1 MQQLELKRIYY
12 YFFTKIATID
22 YSLTQEDREELKS
35 HETKLVELEETEN
48 NRNRQKL
55 FRDNLKYKIES
66 LDDETRKKK
75 IIGQTGETLEGVPKK
90 NDDKAVIA
98 SIIDIALSGSA
109 THGKRRNEIIRSVK
123 TLDQL
128 TVALNN
134 ER

>member
-1 MQQLELKRIYY
+1 MELKRIY

-55 FRDNLKYKIES
+55 FRENRKYKIES

-75 IIGQTGETLEGVPKK
+75 SSDRLE
-90 NDDKAVIA
+90 
-98 SIIDIALSGSA
+98 
-109 THGKRRNEIIRSVK
+109 KR
-123 TLDQL
+123 
-128 TVALNN
+128 
-134 ER
+134 